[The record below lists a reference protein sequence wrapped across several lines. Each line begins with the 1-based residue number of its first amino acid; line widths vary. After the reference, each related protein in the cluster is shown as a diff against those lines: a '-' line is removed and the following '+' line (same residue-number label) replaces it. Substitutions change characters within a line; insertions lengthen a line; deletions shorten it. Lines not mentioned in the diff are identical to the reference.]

1 MPRSSLSTY
10 SSPFPRSASWTKKL
24 FANLPSFGGRQS
36 ELSAHSDLT
45 EENLQEHNRR
55 QAVVDVRNSKCSP
68 YYKGLTDQSLAI
80 GRRRPSVSSPERE
93 SHATTMRT
101 SSTSTS
107 SLVKKMKEWR
117 SRFNKNNKRLKN
129 EEQAPTAGQ
138 PFVRRTKKT
147 TLLKEMGVKG
157 LDMKGLGSDRGV
169 VAVVNDNQKPLRER
183 VSESKSKRTLP
194 RSSNVKSE
202 PKAQAGGDVLA
213 TGKPYQGM
221 ESDDMVV
228 EASDQSPNLEDID
241 GVMSDKDKGAGADD
255 MLVEK
260 EFVWAT
266 KYRPKALKDFICNR
280 DKALSLQAP
289 TKDGICGHFIFEGP
303 PGVGKRTMIWA
314 LLREVF
320 GAEKVQAREVLK
332 VFDLKGESQASIEVI
347 FWESPQHVE
356 VSVSE
361 LKGYEKHVIV
371 ELIKENHNRISK
383 KAPKNHDICRA
394 MILYEADRLSTDT
407 LLYLRW
413 LLERYKHSKIF
424 FCCSDVSKLQPIR
437 TLCTVIQLSPPSEE
451 EVVEV
456 LEFIAKQEGI
466 NLPHRLAERFADSA
480 KNNLRQAIRSF
491 EATYQERHTLT
502 DDQLIMTGWEDVIAM
517 IAKRITEEQSPRQLF
532 MIRGKLQTLIEHDV
546 STDFIFESLV
556 KELKKLLSESL
567 QNKVTSLY
575 QNHIMHEED
584 LYKNRQRRSSTSD
597 PNKENGMRF
606 NDPMRENNEQLMTI
620 EVCYVFV
627 CKTFTS
633 ILSQEKHDMI
643 I

>member
-1 MPRSSLSTY
+1 MPRSSLSTH

-80 GRRRPSVSSPERE
+80 GRQRPSVSSPERE
-93 SHATTMRT
+93 SHATTVRT

-157 LDMKGLGSDRGV
+157 VKGLDTKGLDTKGLGSDRGV

-241 GVMSDKDKGAGADD
+241 GVMSNKDKGAGADD

-289 TKDGICGHFIFEGP
+289 
-303 PGVGKRTMIWA
+303 
-314 LLREVF
+314 
-320 GAEKVQAREVLK
+320 AREVLK

-394 MILYEADRLSTDT
+394 MVLYEADRLSTDT

-491 EATYQERHTLT
+491 EATYQERHTLR

-546 STDFIFESLV
+546 STDFILESLV

-567 QNKVTSLY
+567 QNQVTSLY

-584 LYKNRQRRSSTSD
+584 LYKNRQQRSSTSD

-620 EVCYVFV
+620 EEFIALVMSCY
-627 CKTFTS
+627 KSSTTNRNGS
-633 ILSQEKHDMI
+633 NLYQI
-643 I
+643 